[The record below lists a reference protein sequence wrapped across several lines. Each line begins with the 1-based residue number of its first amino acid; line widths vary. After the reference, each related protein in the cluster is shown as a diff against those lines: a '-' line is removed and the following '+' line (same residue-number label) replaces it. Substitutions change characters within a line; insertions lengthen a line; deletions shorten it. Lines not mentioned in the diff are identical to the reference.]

1 MDYREVEL
9 ICTED
14 NDIILESADDSETWL
29 NLSGQNE
36 HDPPPGQPIMCWVVP
51 KQERLV
57 SLDRVLEMVGEEVA
71 FLRGQYPELGNK
83 YFGAKAVLCRLREEF
98 ANKEAADD

>member
-57 SLDRVLEMVGEEVA
+57 SLDRVLEMVKEQVDFFREYPGLGNGYYGADRVLRR
-71 FLRGQYPELGNK
+71 LRGEFGPE
-83 YFGAKAVLCRLREEF
+83 
-98 ANKEAADD
+98 EAADE